1 MHGSMPHV
9 TRMEEELRHATEMLR
24 HAEEKREKWNQLVNT
39 LAALL
44 CSHGTALL
52 EHTKTPATNLPMQFT
67 SATFPTT
74 AASATSETSP
84 SPPSEWFV
92 SGLTSEVESSDGTS
106 AESVEDNPM
115 KDSSDESDDN
125 VPATHGE
132 ESVFAVAASLKQSVN
147 GNTMEDPSND
157 NILETKG
164 ELAENKDVPATH
176 GEQNVFL
183 TSPCRANVHWLIFA

>member
-1 MHGSMPHV
+1 MAMG
-9 TRMEEELRHATEMLR
+9 EELRHATEMLR
-24 HAEEKREKWNQLVNT
+24 HAEEKREKWNRRVNT

-44 CSHGTALL
+44 RSHGTALL

-74 AASATSETSP
+74 AASTTSETSP
-84 SPPSEWFV
+84 QPPSEWFD
-92 SGLTSEVESSDGTS
+92 SGLTSEVESSAGTS
-106 AESVEDNPM
+106 AESVEENPM
-115 KDSSDESDDN
+115 KDSSDEYDDN

-132 ESVFAVAASLKQSVN
+132 ESVFGVAASLKQSVN

-164 ELAENKDVPATH
+164 ELAANKDVPATH
-176 GEQNVFL
+176 GEQNVF
-183 TSPCRANVHWLIFA
+183 

>member
-1 MHGSMPHV
+1 
-9 TRMEEELRHATEMLR
+9 MEEELRHATEMLR
-24 HAEEKREKWNQLVNT
+24 HAEEKREKWNQRVNT

-44 CSHGTALL
+44 RSHGTVLL

-84 SPPSEWFV
+84 PPPSEWFD

-106 AESVEDNPM
+106 AESVEGNPM

-132 ESVFAVAASLKQSVN
+132 ESVFGVAASLKQSVN

-164 ELAENKDVPATH
+164 ELAANKDVPATH
-176 GEQNVFL
+176 GEQNVF
-183 TSPCRANVHWLIFA
+183 